1 MATTLISTSLL
12 LVSGH
17 TMDAKDLMTA
27 LHNPTLDSTHR
38 RCMMLYQLDFMR
50 ILRLKDRT

>member
-1 MATTLISTSLL
+1 MATTLISAY

-17 TMDAKDLMTA
+17 TMDAKDLMIA

-38 RCMMLYQLDFMR
+38 RGMMLYQLDFMR
-50 ILRLKDRT
+50 ILRFKDRT

>member
-1 MATTLISTSLL
+1 MATTLISAY

-17 TMDAKDLMTA
+17 TMDAKDLMIA

-38 RCMMLYQLDFMR
+38 RGMMLYQLDFMR